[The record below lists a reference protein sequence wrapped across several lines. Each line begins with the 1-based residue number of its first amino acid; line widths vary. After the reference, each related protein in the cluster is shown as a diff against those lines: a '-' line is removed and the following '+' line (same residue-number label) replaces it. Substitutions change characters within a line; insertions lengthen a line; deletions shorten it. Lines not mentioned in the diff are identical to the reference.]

1 MQAQIDMNSVSIIVG
16 LILSLSAIIGLLFKV
31 FKKFDKIDKI
41 DIILVKVEELEKKFI
56 FVDVM
61 KQDFEA
67 NAKESETKIT
77 LLSGLKDDVKE
88 ISTQLE
94 EVKEETRFNT
104 SMNKVDTEVLEALAD
119 HAIKTQN
126 ANGKVHR
133 SLEMLEKLK
142 FNNPKFS

>member
-1 MQAQIDMNSVSIIVG
+1 MQAQIDMNSISIIVG

-41 DIILVKVEELEKKFI
+41 DLILVKVEDLEKKFI

-67 NAKESETKIT
+67 NAKESETKLN
-77 LLSGLKDDVKE
+77 LLTGLKENVKD
-88 ISTQLE
+88 ISVQLE
-94 EVKEETRFNT
+94 EVREETRFNT